1 MHIIHNMGNPGSHRS
16 VFEYSNSNIWKLG
29 ALFSVWLEM
38 AWRLRIVTKASEP
51 SDLVKQMET

>member
-1 MHIIHNMGNPGSHRS
+1 MGNPGSHRS